1 MRDKIVRFHAWQ
13 RERDARVLSGI
24 REAIVK
30 VDVSV
35 YVWGF
40 GDQATLGEGSHICEP
55 TAPDQEVEGCPG
67 GENAVMLNDR
77 SGSGL

>member
-1 MRDKIVRFHAWQ
+1 VYDHMRDKIVRFHAWQ

-35 YVWGF
+35 YV
-40 GDQATLGEGSHICEP
+40 
-55 TAPDQEVEGCPG
+55 
-67 GENAVMLNDR
+67 
-77 SGSGL
+77 